1 LRWLLALCL
10 LPGFAL
16 AQPNGSEGKVQVNMR
31 DAEIRA
37 VIQWMA
43 DETGK
48 QIVIDPRVKGQIT
61 VLSDQLLSV
70 EQAYQLL
77 VAALD
82 VYGYAVVEHQ
92 GIVRIIPAQA
102 ARSSP
107 REVIQSFSKAP
118 VNEQVVYLLQLTSV
132 SATHLATLLQPLVTE
147 PGIVTAFPDGNALLL
162 ADSGGNVRKM
172 VELARELDRS
182 GSLDVAV
189 IKLKHAGATEM
200 AALVLSLLDKD
211 AAGGTA
217 VAADERSNSLLIA
230 GSPAERQR
238 LQNLVS
244 QLDRPVQAGG
254 NTRVIYLHYLQAK
267 ELVPVLQGIAGSV
280 ATDSSAATTS
290 RQQVSIEASESAN
303 ALVLTGSP
311 ALLTQLADVVAQLD
325 IRRAQV
331 LVEAVIVEVGEEL
344 AQNLGVEWRS
354 SLSLGDGLEGA
365 TNFGLTRA
373 VPAGADPIT
382 GVIGKGLTLGFYR
395 NGSLRALLNAFA
407 SDANTNVLSTPSLMT
422 LDNQQAEIIV
432 GSNIPIITGQST
444 GGSSSTNDPFTT
456 FERQD
461 IGVTLKL
468 TPQIN
473 EGDSITLQVLQTVES
488 VSPSTEIT
496 TDVVTNK
503 RSISTKVLVKDDAIL
518 VLGGLIST
526 ENTDTVSK
534 VPLLG
539 DLPLAGALFRSTST
553 KQVRRNLMVFIHPVI
568 VDNDV
573 VADELTNK
581 RYDAVRDEQL
591 KYYRGKFEKLP
602 ADATVAP
609 EFDVYRPGIDK
620 GQRTPSL

>member
-1 LRWLLALCL
+1 M
-10 LPGFAL
+10 